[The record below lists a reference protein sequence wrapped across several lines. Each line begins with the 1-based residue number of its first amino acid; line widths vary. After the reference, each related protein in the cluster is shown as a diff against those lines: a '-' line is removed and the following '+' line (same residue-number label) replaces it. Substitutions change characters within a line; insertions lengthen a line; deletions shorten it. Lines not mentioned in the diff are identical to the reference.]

1 MFKCVVKIHFKKCQT
16 LKCLTRII
24 YVAVDTDA
32 DHRKVS
38 HLQALFPF
46 ASLVKRSFVY
56 VQSGPIF

>member
-1 MFKCVVKIHFKKCQT
+1 MFKCVVNIHLKYQT

-24 YVAVDTDA
+24 CVAVDTDA

-46 ASLVKRSFVY
+46 AVLVKRSFVY
-56 VQSGPIF
+56 VHSGPPIF